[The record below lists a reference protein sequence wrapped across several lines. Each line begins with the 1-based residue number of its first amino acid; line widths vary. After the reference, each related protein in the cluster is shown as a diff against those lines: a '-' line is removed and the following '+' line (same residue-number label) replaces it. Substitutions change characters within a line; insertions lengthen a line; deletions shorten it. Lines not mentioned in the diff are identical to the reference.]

1 MNLSRIDLNLLL
13 VFTSIYNEK
22 TITKAAD
29 KLNLSQSAVSNALNR
44 LRYTLDDDLFFRSS
58 DMMKPTKKAEDLI
71 YPIQNALDSI
81 QSSLSDEEFNPA
93 KSNRLFKFC
102 LPDIAAG
109 RIFPQLAQVFQEE
122 APNIQISS
130 VSTSKGDLE
139 KLKNQEL
146 DFIISSDE
154 GLRSELKSY
163 SDEKFDEYF
172 NSFLIYKDRPLC
184 VGRKG
189 NPFFDKNGEI
199 SLENYTAANH
209 VHVSYDGTIDSPVN
223 DYLSDIGKK
232 RNITMSVNYVSVAK
246 EIIRDSD
253 YLITLSGHLASFF
266 NKANNFI
273 VAPMPFDTNEYS
285 VRLFWNKRS
294 ENDAAHAWMLA
305 NLYRIQEKNFGL
317 DGDNVDHYYTD
328 PDNRYSVVGSN
339 PQI

>member
-71 YPIQNALDSI
+71 YPIQSALDSI
-81 QSSLSDEEFNPA
+81 QSSLSSDDFNPG
-93 KSNRLFKFC
+93 KSDRLFKFC

-109 RIFPQLAQVFQEE
+109 RIFPQLAKTFQNE

-146 DFIISSDE
+146 DFIISSDD

-163 SDEKFDEYF
+163 TDEKFDEHF
-172 NSFLIYKDRPLC
+172 NKFLIYKDRPLC

-189 NPFFDKNGEI
+189 NPHFDENGRI
-199 SLENYTAANH
+199 TIDDYTSANH

-223 DYLSDIGKK
+223 DYLKVIGKSRK
-232 RNITMSVNYVSVAK
+232 IAMSVDYVSVAK
-246 EIIRDSD
+246 EIIRASD

-273 VAPMPFDTNEYS
+273 VAPLPFETNEYS
-285 VRLFWNKRS
+285 VSLYWNRRS
-294 ENDAAHAWMLA
+294 ENDAAHSWMLG
-305 NLYRIQEKNFGL
+305 NLSRIQEMHFGL
-317 DGDNVDHYYTD
+317 DGDNAEHYYND
-328 PDNRYSVVGSN
+328 PDNKYNVV
-339 PQI
+339 